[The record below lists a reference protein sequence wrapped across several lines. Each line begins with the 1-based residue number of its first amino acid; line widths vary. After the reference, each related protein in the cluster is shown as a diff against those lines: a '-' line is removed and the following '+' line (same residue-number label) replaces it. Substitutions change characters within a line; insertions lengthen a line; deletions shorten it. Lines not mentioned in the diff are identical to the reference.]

1 MTVDISVQLCT
12 YNRRD
17 TVLRCVDAL
26 SRVTFDPSRFEVV
39 IVDDGSTDGSAEALE
54 SASMPCRL
62 LVLRQSHAGLAAGR
76 NTGIRAATGEVVLF
90 VDDDTL
96 ADPALVQEHW
106 RTHRAHGP
114 AVVSGGVCHV
124 PSHDS
129 RAGRVRLSDLSTSFF
144 WTTNVSVSRQSLLDA
159 GLFDEEFTEY
169 GWEDLELGDRLR
181 ALGLA
186 RRRNARALVRH
197 VKPAPSGRDL
207 PGMLARAEASGRSAV
222 LYVTKQPTLRA
233 RLATGLTPG
242 RRRVFAALGRL
253 DPHLTAFVERVQDA
267 PLTRAG
273 RLAAAVLCG
282 AAYYRS
288 AERAMRE
295 RRPAQP
301 ANRPHGGP

>member
-144 WTTNVSVSRQSLLDA
+144 
-159 GLFDEEFTEY
+159 
-169 GWEDLELGDRLR
+169 
-181 ALGLA
+181 
-186 RRRNARALVRH
+186 
-197 VKPAPSGRDL
+197 
-207 PGMLARAEASGRSAV
+207 
-222 LYVTKQPTLRA
+222 
-233 RLATGLTPG
+233 
-242 RRRVFAALGRL
+242 
-253 DPHLTAFVERVQDA
+253 
-267 PLTRAG
+267 
-273 RLAAAVLCG
+273 
-282 AAYYRS
+282 
-288 AERAMRE
+288 
-295 RRPAQP
+295 
-301 ANRPHGGP
+301 